1 MRMYEGF
8 SIWLFLAGLPLG
20 LLITSII
27 LFISW
32 RKGKKRRLFDERYTT
47 IHQHARSISWGV
59 TTAAILIA
67 WTVVII
73 VEGPGL
79 AFFIM
84 TGIWVAHM
92 SSYVIGAAIASS
104 KN

>member
-1 MRMYEGF
+1 MNMYEGF
-8 SIWLFLAGLPLG
+8 SIWTFLPGLPLG
-20 LLITSII
+20 LLIASIV

-32 RKGKKRRLFDERYTT
+32 KKGKKERLFDERYTT
-47 IHQHARSISWGV
+47 IQQHARSISWGV

-67 WTVVII
+67 WTIVII

-84 TGIWVAHM
+84 SGIWVTHM
-92 SSYVIGAAIASS
+92 LSYAIGTAIASS
-104 KN
+104 